1 MASLAKNSGK
11 TGLEPK
17 ALLTAYVKQLQ
28 IKPLKTKMYTSGSL
42 MALTEIIASWLAYG
56 RDGHG
61 PTFTSR
67 VPQMA
72 FYGAFVSA
80 PLTHLLN
87 GTLQKKFAG
96 RTGAG
101 NLLLQTLL
109 TYIFIF
115 PIQNTVYLASMALIA
130 GARTVEQV
138 RAAVRGGLVP
148 MTTANCALYPVL
160 LGFAKA
166 FVPPQ
171 FWAPFF
177 SMVGFFL
184 GTYFNT
190 LAKKRK
196 VAAAAAAK
204 AKEV

>member
-1 MASLAKNSGK
+1 MASLAKSSGK

-96 RTGAG
+96 RSGAG
-101 NLLLQTLL
+101 
-109 TYIFIF
+109 IF

-138 RAAVRGGLVP
+138 RAAVKGGLVP

-190 LAKKRK
+190 LAKKRR
-196 VAAAAAAK
+196 VAAAK

>member
-1 MASLAKNSGK
+1 
-11 TGLEPK
+11 
-17 ALLTAYVKQLQ
+17 
-28 IKPLKTKMYTSGSL
+28 MYTSGSL

-96 RTGAG
+96 RSGAG
-101 NLLLQTLL
+101 
-109 TYIFIF
+109 IF

-138 RAAVRGGLVP
+138 RAAVKGGLVP

-190 LAKKRK
+190 LAKKRR
-196 VAAAAAAK
+196 VAAAK